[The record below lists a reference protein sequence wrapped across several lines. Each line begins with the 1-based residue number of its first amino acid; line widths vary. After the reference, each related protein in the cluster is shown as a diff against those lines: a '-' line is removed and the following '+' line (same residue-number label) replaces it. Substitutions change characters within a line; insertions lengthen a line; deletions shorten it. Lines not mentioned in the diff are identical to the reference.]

1 MNGCHGI
8 AGVVLAA
15 GGARRMQGRL
25 KQLLPCQGETLV
37 HRAARVALEAG
48 LTPVWVVVGAGAAAV
63 EAAVADLPVLV
74 LKNPQWTNGQ
84 STSVRVAVQ
93 ALQANEASAAVFLL
107 ADQPF
112 VPPALIQALCRAAT
126 TSDAP
131 IITPAVD
138 GQRANPVLI
147 RARLFPLLA
156 NLTGDTGARALFD
169 RFPPAAIKWHDPQV
183 RVALDTPEDYRRWCP
198 EGQAEATSA
207 GD

>member
-1 MNGCHGI
+1 MNACRGI

-25 KQLLPCQGETLV
+25 KQLLPCRGETLV
-37 HRAARVALEAG
+37 HRAVRVALEAG
-48 LTPVWVVVGAGAAAV
+48 LSPVWVVVGAGAAAV
-63 EAAVADLPVLV
+63 EAAVADLPARVLP
-74 LKNPQWTNGQ
+74 NPQWAHGQ
-84 STSVRVAVQ
+84 SASVKVAVG
-93 ALQANEASAAVFLL
+93 ALQTSGATAAVFLL

-112 VPPALIQALCRAAT
+112 VPSTLIQALCHAAVDT
-126 TSDAP
+126 PAP
-131 IITPAVD
+131 ILTPVVG

-169 RFPPAAIKWHDPQV
+169 RFPPAPVKWHDPQV
-183 RVALDTPEDYRRWCP
+183 RVAIDTPKDYRQWCP